1 MCRSPRY
8 TSGSIAF
15 GLLVLPLRAVTICL
29 SWSGFS
35 SGASVGE
42 ADPSPCCP
50 CAASVFRLVL
60 PGLVVSSDPT
70 GDVGSGVVGLCAFF
84 SSSGCSSASPSMEA
98 SRFSA
103 SVSMSFSLFVAVL
116 TVC

>member
-8 TSGSIAF
+8 TSGSFAF
-15 GLLVLPLRAVTICL
+15 GFLVPPLRALTICL

-35 SGASVGE
+35 SGAAADE
-42 ADPSPCCP
+42 ADASP
-50 CAASVFRLVL
+50 CAAIVFRLVL
-60 PGLVVSSDPT
+60 PGSVVSSDPARN
-70 GDVGSGVVGLCAFF
+70 VGSGVVGLGALD
-84 SSSGCSSASPSMEA
+84 SPSALSSASPSAEM

-116 TVC
+116 SVC